1 MTLRTFTRELP
12 DGKIVQHSSAS
23 NEHYTPPEIVEAARA
38 LMGGI
43 DLDPFSC
50 AEANKVVKAT
60 AFLSEGGYT
69 WSYAQGTKARRVF
82 CNPPGGKRD
91 PHTFEL
97 VKGPGMSG
105 AALAWRKLW
114 LEWTVGHVEQAVFVC
129 FNLEVLRH
137 TQNLPGITP
146 ALAYPVCFVKERLKF
161 WNEHTP
167 IGTGAPSHPNAV
179 VYLPPKNTIY
189 VSLEG
194 PEAAKPWVC
203 KFDEMFSPLGYCVN
217 V

>member
-1 MTLRTFTRELP
+1 MTAPKLVEIP
-12 DGKIVQHSSAS
+12 GIVHHSSAS

-50 AEANKVVKAT
+50 EEANRVVRALYW
-60 AFLSEGGYT
+60 FGGSGYT
-69 WSYAQGTKARRVF
+69 QSYAHYGDGSPSRVF

-91 PHTFEL
+91 PKTFEP

-146 ALAYPVCFVKERLKF
+146 ALAYPVCFLRDRLKF

-179 VYLPPKNTIY
+179 VYLPPKGSI
-189 VSLEG
+189 
-194 PEAAKPWVC
+194 AAGLSCRDDFIKL
-203 KFDEMFSPLGYCVN
+203 FSPFGYCTGT
-217 V
+217 

>member
-1 MTLRTFTRELP
+1 MTLA
-12 DGKIVQHSSAS
+12 QHSSVS
-23 NEHYTPPEIVEAARA
+23 NEHYTPPEIIEAARA

-50 AEANKVVKAT
+50 AEANTVVRAT
-60 AFLSEGGYT
+60 EYYTERGY
-69 WSYAQGTKARRVF
+69 SREYHGRVF

-91 PHTFEL
+91 PNTFEL

-137 TQNLPGITP
+137 TQNLLGVTSC
-146 ALAYPVCFVKERLKF
+146 LAYPTCFLKDRLKF

-179 VYLPPKNTIY
+179 VWLPPKAP
-189 VSLEG
+189 SWAREG
-194 PEAAKPWVC
+194 RARVFFREAYG
-203 KFDEMFSPLGYCVN
+203 PLGYCTGV
-217 V
+217 

>member
-1 MTLRTFTRELP
+1 VTQPKLVELP
-12 DGKIVQHSSAS
+12 GIVQHSSAS

-38 LMGGI
+38 TMGGI

-50 AEANKVVKAT
+50 TEANRVVKAGW
-60 AFLSEGGYT
+60 FFSQNGYT
-69 WSYAQGTKARRVF
+69 RPWGPAGTASVF

-91 PHTFEL
+91 PNTFEL

-137 TQNLPGITP
+137 TQNLPGVTP
-146 ALAYPVCFVKERLKF
+146 CLEYPVCFLKDRLKF

-167 IGTGAPSHPNAV
+167 IGTGAPSHPNAI
-179 VYLPPKNTIY
+179 VYLPPRAECARRHDN
-189 VSLEG
+189 
-194 PEAAKPWVC
+194 PETEPHKRFKAA
-203 KFDEMFSPLGYCVN
+203 FSPLGLCIN